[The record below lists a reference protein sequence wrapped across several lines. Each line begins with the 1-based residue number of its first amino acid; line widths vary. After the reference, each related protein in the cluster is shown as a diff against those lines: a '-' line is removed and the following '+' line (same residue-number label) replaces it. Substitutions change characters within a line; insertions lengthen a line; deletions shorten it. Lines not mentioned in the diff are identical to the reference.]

1 MRPGLPPPPQRLQPP
16 PTWQCRKCM
25 AIMLWNSC
33 ELLQYTLHHTC
44 AYCCWPTMKG
54 FVCISQWKWW
64 MPLCPPAPAP
74 WQKNKVSLCAS
85 SAQADTRERPS
96 LLTERYLC
104 PKHRLPR
111 PCMCPP
117 PHTHNTHMHAASQG
131 QQSLHQNNEV
141 QRCQLCDATG
151 HTHAH
156 TTGWVIHL
164 TPDSRWCPR
173 SSVTAG
179 RWNDCTFASH
189 TDLLQHGKKTVFA
202 HMLFWEEAPLCN
214 VM

>member
-25 AIMLWNSC
+25 AIMLWTSC

-117 PHTHNTHMHAASQG
+117 PTHTQHSHARSLTRATKSSSESWSAEMSALWCYWTHTCAHNRVGNPSDT
-131 QQSLHQNNEV
+131 
-141 QRCQLCDATG
+141 
-151 HTHAH
+151 
-156 TTGWVIHL
+156 W
-164 TPDSRWCPR
+164 
-173 SSVTAG
+173 
-179 RWNDCTFASH
+179 
-189 TDLLQHGKKTVFA
+189 LQ
-202 HMLFWEEAPLCN
+202 
-214 VM
+214 VMP